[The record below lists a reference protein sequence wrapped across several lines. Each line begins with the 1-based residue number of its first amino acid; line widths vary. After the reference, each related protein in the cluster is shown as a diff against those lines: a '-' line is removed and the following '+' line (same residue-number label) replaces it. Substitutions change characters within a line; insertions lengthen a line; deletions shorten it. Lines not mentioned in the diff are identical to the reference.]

1 MQAGTVGMSHRKAS
15 FGLFVVLLGLIGC
28 GTTRM
33 TDTTRA
39 ASEMLLV
46 SQAVDRAVE
55 SLDFSELQGKTVFLE
70 VQYLD
75 GTVDKGYLI
84 SSIREHLL
92 AYGALIQEERGK
104 ATYVVEPRSGAVGTD
119 KYSLLVGTPAMSLP
133 AVVPGV
139 PSAIPEIALVK
150 RTDQKGVAKLSVFAY
165 NRTTGRA
172 LWQTGP
178 HEAISTLKD
187 TWFFGAGP
195 YSRGTIRREGE
206 FAGESIP
213 KIPQVFRVF
222 PEDPEPPQHTRMPI
236 QGGEGKKPVEAP
248 APLPFGSGLFGFERS
263 LFPTMRATGATELPS
278 IVIPKP
284 TVEEAKPTTP
294 TGR

>member
-1 MQAGTVGMSHRKAS
+1 
-15 FGLFVVLLGLIGC
+15 
-28 GTTRM
+28 M

-55 SLDFSELQGKTVFLE
+55 ELDFTELQGKTVFLE

-84 SSIREHLL
+84 SSIRQHLL
-92 AYGALIQEERGK
+92 AHGALIQEERGK

-213 KIPQVFRVF
+213 KIPQALRVF
-222 PEDPEPPQHTRMPI
+222 PEEAEAPQHSQKPI
-236 QGGEGKKPVEAP
+236 QGGEGTKSSEPP
-248 APLPFGSGLFGFERS
+248 SLLPFGSGLFGFERS
-263 LFPTMRATGATELPS
+263 LFPTTRTTGATDKPDASLP
-278 IVIPKP
+278 K
-284 TVEEAKPTTP
+284 THGEQ
-294 TGR
+294 GR